1 MKIKDKAFGEEYGE
15 SFKIGDLVM
24 WTDVSVLRAPFEK
37 KERLHYGLLNR
48 KKIKEVGG
56 RQVCFARVM
65 PMSQDTIYEVSMI
78 TVKKFEEQKY
88 EMSDK
93 K

>member
-1 MKIKDKAFGEEYGE
+1 MKTKNKAFGEEYGE

-24 WTDVSVLRAPFEK
+24 WTDVSVLGLPFEK
-37 KERLHYGLLNR
+37 KERVQYGLLVAKR
-48 KKIKEVGG
+48 IKEVGG

-78 TVKKFEEQKY
+78 TIKKFEEHKI
-88 EMSDK
+88 
-93 K
+93 